1 MKQGHYVYLNG
12 FRKSRGRSTSRMCG
26 DATIYPT
33 TMNFAKVEEVVIV
46 IIYTKFGEDLY
57 SSLDFTGS
65 EILHVCID
73 LTTSHYNIACTAVQ
87 LVIHS
92 DLVSSV
98 NLQPK
103 RLD

>member
-1 MKQGHYVYLNG
+1 
-12 FRKSRGRSTSRMCG
+12 MCG

-87 LVIHS
+87 LVM
-92 DLVSSV
+92 
-98 NLQPK
+98 K
-103 RLD
+103 RRSFFIDGIIYQCVEC